1 MKILSSSSAW
11 QTQKILYRNSHWSS
25 KTIEFQMQDV
35 GARGYNKRIVQVLY
49 LTSFFMITNK
59 VPNDIDKRV
68 EWIRID
74 KDVNELKLKFP

>member
-1 MKILSSSSAW
+1 
-11 QTQKILYRNSHWSS
+11 
-25 KTIEFQMQDV
+25 MQNV

-49 LTSFFMITNK
+49 LTPFFMITNEA
-59 VPNDIDKRV
+59 PNDIDKRI